1 MILRPRMEPGAR
13 TPREHRRTRAAGQPA
28 DQREAEDQKQQGG
41 GVEGHLSLIHSL
53 PSLRS
58 CFDRLST
65 NGGRESLG
73 FLFQHRSI
81 ERSQDRKSVVE
92 GQSVSVRV
100 DLGGRR
106 SIKKKTNYNMRCAT
120 EDQQSTVEVSIT

>member
-81 ERSQDRKSVVE
+81 ER
-92 GQSVSVRV
+92 
-100 DLGGRR
+100 RR
-106 SIKKKTNYNMRCAT
+106 SEERRAGKACVSRVRSRWSPDDYKKNKKNEQT
-120 EDQQSTVEVSIT
+120 